1 MQGEGKNAM
10 QQKQELETNVATLVE
25 MRHIYKTFNKGSV
38 NESVLFTDFNLS
50 VRDGRFVA
58 VVGSNGSGKT
68 TMLNVLC
75 GSTPA
80 DSGEVYISGK
90 KISSLPEYKRSKF
103 IGRVFQNPAMGT
115 CPKLTVLENMSLA
128 DNKGG
133 VFGLNMG
140 VNHRRVDYYRSQLE
154 MLKMGLE
161 DKLMLPVASL
171 SGGQR
176 QALALLICAMSPI
189 KLLILDEH
197 TAALD
202 PKSSETVMELTQRFV
217 KEKHITTIM
226 VTHNLRFAVDYGD
239 RLIMMHKGKA
249 VIDVADGEK
258 EKLSIKDLTAKFD
271 EISIEVGNAI

>member
-1 MQGEGKNAM
+1 MRQNQGT
-10 QQKQELETNVATLVE
+10 ETQDKMIVE

-38 NESVLFTDFNLS
+38 NESVLFTDFSFS
-50 VRDGRFVA
+50 VREGRFVV

-68 TMLNVLC
+68 TMLNILC
-75 GSTPA
+75 GGIPA
-80 DSGEVYISGK
+80 DSGEVYIDGNE
-90 KISSLPEYKRSKF
+90 ITSLPEYKRSQF
-103 IGRVFQNPAMGT
+103 IGRVFQNPAVGT

-133 VFGLNMG
+133 KFGLGMG
-140 VNHRRVDYYRSQLE
+140 VNRRRMDYYRSQLE
-154 MLKMGLE
+154 LLKMGLE
-161 DKLMLPVASL
+161 DRLTVPVASL

-176 QALALLICAMSPI
+176 QALALLICSMSPI

-202 PKSSETVMELTQRFV
+202 PKSSGTVMELTQRFV

-226 VTHNLRFAVDYGD
+226 VTHNLRFAVDFGD

-249 VIDVADGEK
+249 VLDVSDGEK
-258 EKLSIKDLTAKFD
+258 EKIGIKDLTAKFD